1 MKNPGGTS
9 SCISSQNHLF
19 DLLTTEFDD
28 AHRAFDLFDEFLQ
41 QETYNK
47 SFCLKLLG
55 VARQGTGIHWSIRRL
70 ATLMLEH
77 QMLRIHPDNL
87 DEFDFLLAQLTSSR
101 RLVLATVW

>member
-1 MKNPGGTS
+1 MKNPGGPS
-9 SCISSQNHLF
+9 ARVSRQNHLF

-28 AHRAFDLFDEFLQ
+28 ARRAYRLFDEFLQ

-70 ATLMLEH
+70 AILMLEH
-77 QMLRIHPDNL
+77 QILRIHPDNL
-87 DEFDFLLAQLTSSR
+87 DDFDFLLVQLK
-101 RLVLATVW
+101 LK